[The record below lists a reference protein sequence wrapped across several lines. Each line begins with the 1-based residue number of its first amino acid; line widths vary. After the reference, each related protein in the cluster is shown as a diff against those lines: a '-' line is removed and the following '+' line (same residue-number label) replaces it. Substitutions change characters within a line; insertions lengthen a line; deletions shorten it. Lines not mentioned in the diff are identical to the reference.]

1 MTQSLRSFSRMAV
14 AAVALAAPA
23 ALFAADADAA
33 EVNLYSA
40 RKEELIRP
48 MLDEFTKETGIT
60 VNVLTAD
67 ADQLVERIKSE
78 GANSPAD
85 VLMTVDAGRL
95 YRAKQEG
102 ILQSIDSP
110 ALEAAVPAHL
120 QDKDNE
126 WFGLSQRAR
135 VVFYSKDRVKPEELS
150 TYEDL
155 ASDKWK
161 GRICIR
167 SSGNIYNL
175 SMMAA
180 MISRHGEEKAK
191 EWADGMV
198 ANLARAPQG
207 GDRDQI
213 KAVAAGECDIAIAN
227 TYYAVGM
234 LASKD
239 EADVKAAQAVEVF
252 FPNQQTTG
260 THVNVSGAGV
270 VKNAPHKDD
279 AVKLL
284 EWLAGDKAQAMY
296 AEVNGEYPVV
306 AGVPWGDTL
315 KGWGEFKMDDLPMD
329 NLGEYNAAAVKVF
342 DQAGWR

>member
-1 MTQSLRSFSRMAV
+1 MTQSLRSLSRVAV
-14 AAVALAAPA
+14 AAVALAVPA
-23 ALFAADADAA
+23 VLAAADADAA

-48 MLDEFTKETGIT
+48 LLDAFTKDTGIQ
-60 VNVLTAD
+60 VNVLTAG
-67 ADQLVERIKSE
+67 ADQLVERIKAE
-78 GANSPAD
+78 GDNSPAD

-102 ILQSIDSP
+102 ILQPIESDV
-110 ALEAAVPAHL
+110 LEKAIPAHL

-150 TYEDL
+150 TYQDL
-155 ASDKWK
+155 ASDTWK

-167 SSGNIYNL
+167 SSDNIYNQSL
-175 SMMAA
+175 LAA
-180 MISRHGEEKAK
+180 MIARDGEEKARA
-191 EWADGMV
+191 WAEGMV
-198 ANLARAPQG
+198 ANMARKPQG

-213 KAVAAGECDIAIAN
+213 KAVVAGECDIAISN
-227 TYYAVGM
+227 TYYVVGM
-234 LASKD
+234 LQSSD
-239 EADVKAAQAVEVF
+239 EGDVKAAQSVAPF
-252 FPNQQTTG
+252 FPNQDSTG

-270 VKNAPHKDD
+270 VKSAPHKEE
-279 AVKLL
+279 AVKLI
-284 EWLAGDKAQAMY
+284 EWLASEKAQEMY
-296 AEVNGEYPVV
+296 AEVNGEYPAVEGV
-306 AGVPWGDTL
+306 AWSDVL

>member
-1 MTQSLRSFSRMAV
+1 MTRTLRSFSRLAV

-48 MLDEFTKETGIT
+48 MLDEFTKETGIK

-102 ILQSIDSP
+102 ILQAIDSQV
-110 ALEAAVPAHL
+110 LEAAVPAHL

-135 VVFYSKDRVKPEELS
+135 VVFYAKDRVKPEELS

-180 MISRHGEEKAK
+180 MIAHHGEEKAK

-198 ANLARAPQG
+198 NNLARAPQG

-213 KAVAAGECDIAIAN
+213 KAVAAGECDLAISN
-227 TYYAVGM
+227 TYYVVGM

-239 EADVKAAQAVEVF
+239 EAEAKAAQAVSVF

-270 VKNAPHKDD
+270 VKNAPNKAD

-284 EWLAGDKAQAMY
+284 EWLAGEKAQAMY

-306 AGVPWGDTL
+306 AGVPWGETL
-315 KGWGEFKMDDLPMD
+315 KAWGEFKMDELPMD
-329 NLGEYNAAAVKVF
+329 NLGEYNAAATKVF
-342 DQAGWR
+342 DQTGWR

>member
-1 MTQSLRSFSRMAV
+1 MTQSLRSLSRLAV
-14 AAVALAAPA
+14 AAVALAAPS

-48 MLDEFTKETGIT
+48 MLDAFTQETGIT
-60 VNVLTAD
+60 VNVLTAG
-67 ADQLVERIKSE
+67 ADQLVERIKAE

-102 ILQSIDSP
+102 ILQPIESEV
-110 ALEAAVPAHL
+110 LETHIPGHL

-135 VVFYSKDRVKPEELS
+135 VVFYAKDRVKPEELS
-150 TYEDL
+150 TYQDL
-155 ASDKWK
+155 ASEAWDD
-161 GRICIR
+161 RICIR
-167 SSGNIYNL
+167 SSDNIYNQSL
-175 SMMAA
+175 LASMIA
-180 MISRHGEEKAK
+180 REGEEKAL
-191 EWADGMV
+191 EWAKGMV
-198 ANLARAPQG
+198 ENMARKPQG

-213 KAVAAGECDIAIAN
+213 KAVAAGECDIAISN
-227 TYYAVGM
+227 TYYVVGM
-234 LASKD
+234 LQSPDAAD
-239 EADVKAAQAVEVF
+239 REAAGKVEVF

-260 THVNVSGAGV
+260 AHVNVSGAGV
-270 VKNAPHKDD
+270 VKSAPHKEE

-284 EWLAGDKAQAMY
+284 EWLADEKAQEMY
-296 AEVNGEYPVV
+296 AEVNGEYPAREGV
-306 AGVPWGDTL
+306 AWSQVLQNWGA
-315 KGWGEFKMDDLPMD
+315 FKADDLAMD
-329 NLGEYNAAAVKVF
+329 KLGEYNADAVKVF

>member
-1 MTQSLRSFSRMAV
+1 MTQSLRSLSRLTV

-23 ALFAADADAA
+23 VLFAADADAA

-48 MLDEFTKETGIT
+48 MLDAFTKETGIK
-60 VNVLTAD
+60 VNVLTAG

-102 ILQSIDSP
+102 ILQPIESET
-110 ALEAAVPAHL
+110 LETNIPAHL
-120 QDKDNE
+120 QDKDNQ

-135 VVFYSKDRVKPEELS
+135 VVFYAKDRVKPEELS

-155 ASDKWK
+155 TSEKWND
-161 GRICIR
+161 RICIR
-167 SSGNIYNL
+167 SSDNIYNQ
-175 SMMAA
+175 SMLAA
-180 MISRHGEEKAK
+180 MIARDGEEKAK
-191 EWADGMV
+191 TWAEGMV
-198 ANLARAPQG
+198 ENMARTPQG

-213 KAVAAGECDIAIAN
+213 KAVAAGECDIAISN
-227 TYYAVGM
+227 TYYVIGM
-234 LASKD
+234 LQSSD
-239 EADVKAAQAVEVF
+239 EADVKAANAVEAF
-252 FPNQQTTG
+252 FPNQDTTG

-270 VKNAPHKDD
+270 VKGAPNKDA
-279 AVKLL
+279 AVTLI
-284 EWLAGDKAQAMY
+284 EWLASEPAQEMY
-296 AEVNGEYPVV
+296 AEVNGEYPARPGV
-306 AGVPWGDTL
+306 AWSQVLQNWGT
-315 KGWGEFKMDDLPMD
+315 FKMDDLAMD
-329 NLGEYNAAAVKVF
+329 KLGEHNADAVKVF

>member
-1 MTQSLRSFSRMAV
+1 
-14 AAVALAAPA
+14 
-23 ALFAADADAA
+23 
-33 EVNLYSA
+33 
-40 RKEELIRP
+40 
-48 MLDEFTKETGIT
+48 
-60 VNVLTAD
+60 
-67 ADQLVERIKSE
+67 
-78 GANSPAD
+78 NSPAD

-191 EWADGMV
+191 EW
-198 ANLARAPQG
+198 
-207 GDRDQI
+207 
-213 KAVAAGECDIAIAN
+213 
-227 TYYAVGM
+227 
-234 LASKD
+234 
-239 EADVKAAQAVEVF
+239 
-252 FPNQQTTG
+252 
-260 THVNVSGAGV
+260 
-270 VKNAPHKDD
+270 
-279 AVKLL
+279 
-284 EWLAGDKAQAMY
+284 
-296 AEVNGEYPVV
+296 
-306 AGVPWGDTL
+306 
-315 KGWGEFKMDDLPMD
+315 
-329 NLGEYNAAAVKVF
+329 
-342 DQAGWR
+342 